1 MMRQVLN
8 SKFSQAGKERLR
20 GCKEE
25 ETFGKSIELNYLRKY
40 RVQLLLRDLCKLDG
54 STIDRN
60 ILKIIR

>member
-1 MMRQVLN
+1 MSGGRMMRQVLN

-40 RVQLLLRDLCKLDG
+40 RVELPLRE
-54 STIDRN
+54 S
-60 ILKIIR
+60 IRLNYF

>member
-40 RVQLLLRDLCKLDG
+40 RVELLLRE
-54 STIDRN
+54 S
-60 ILKIIR
+60 IRLNYF

>member
-40 RVQLLLRDLCKLDG
+40 RVELPLRE
-54 STIDRN
+54 S
-60 ILKIIR
+60 IRLNYF